1 MNAPSPHTVLISPIG
16 DVDRIILESA
26 GAEIDRVYGFRTEI
40 ARILDE
46 VEFAFDKD
54 RNQYYS
60 TLFLERLAAKAPSHV
75 LKVLGI
81 TRVDLFIPILTHVY
95 GEAQLG
101 GKACIVSTHRLN
113 EGFPN
118 ILNETYKYRVAKEV
132 IHELGHTFDLRHCRE
147 RHCIMHYSRTV
158 KDVDRKSDQLC
169 RYCRVLLSDE
179 LKRLGKGFP
188 LGRQKAER
196 ECP

>member
-1 MNAPSPHTVLISPIG
+1 VSAPSQHTVLISPIG
-16 DVDRIILESA
+16 DFDSATLVAA
-26 GAEIDRVYGFRTEI
+26 GAEINRVYGFQTEI
-40 ARILDE
+40 APLLDE
-46 VEFAFDKD
+46 VEFAFDED

-60 TLFLERLAAKAPSHV
+60 TLILERLATRAPSHV
-75 LKVLGI
+75 LKVLGV

-118 ILNETYKYRVAKEV
+118 ILNETYNHRVAKES

-147 RHCIMHYSRTV
+147 RNCIMHYSRTV
-158 KDVDRKSDQLC
+158 QDVDRKSDQLC
-169 RYCRVLLSDE
+169 RYCKVLLDDE
-179 LKRLGKGFP
+179 LKRLEKSSG
-188 LGRQKAER
+188 LGGAETA
-196 ECP
+196 

>member
-1 MNAPSPHTVLISPIG
+1 MIAPSPHTILISPIG
-16 DVDRIILESA
+16 DVDKTIIEAA
-26 GAEIDRVYGFRTEI
+26 GAEIDRVCGFRTETI
-40 ARILDE
+40 PLLDE
-46 VEFAFDKD
+46 VEFAFDED

-60 TLFLERLAAKAPSHV
+60 TPILEKLAKQAPSHV

-113 EGFPN
+113 EGFPK
-118 ILNETYKYRVAKEV
+118 ILNETYNHRVTKEV

-147 RHCIMHYSRTV
+147 RNCIMHYSRSV
-158 KDVDRKSDQLC
+158 EDVDRKSDQLC
-169 RYCRVLLSDE
+169 RYCKVLLDDE
-179 LKRLGKGFP
+179 LKRLKKDFP
-188 LGRQKAER
+188 PDRT
-196 ECP
+196 